1 MAKRNTDYSFKFD
14 LDVDTGTVIA
24 TLREKDEKDEFI
36 SLDTK
41 AFSLSS
47 IPSEVRAFTD
57 LYGLSKL
64 VQDRASQVPAGPA
77 KLDEMQ
83 SVFESLVAGNLERER
98 KAGAPTVSAEV
109 EALAAIKGCSV
120 ADIQKSIRKYTKEQK
135 EKIFANPAV
144 VAKAAELRKVRE
156 TTEIDLD
163 DMTL

>member
-14 LDVDTGTVIA
+14 LDVDTGAVIA
-24 TLREKDEKDEFI
+24 TLREKDEKDEFV

-41 AFSLSS
+41 SFALSS

-83 SVFESLVAGNLERER
+83 GVYDSLVAGNLERER